1 MKDEIL
7 EYLRKHV
14 TTWPD
19 DADGVWLNRASKIE
33 FDTDVMFDFYPDEP
47 FDGEFKAAEGYSECS
62 ETYNREQ
69 FETDLTKLDKP
80 FGKLDRATQL
90 KLVEYVLNG
99 GRLEKLRAEGE
110 WLRDVPSGVLS
121 LHPLNTYRAIQS

>member
-19 DADGVWLNRASKIE
+19 DADGVWLDYDGEICFYTSTHH
-33 FDTDVMFDFYPDEP
+33 TDYDFYPSND
-47 FDGEFKAAEGYSECS
+47 FKVGNGVNY
-62 ETYNREQ
+62 TREQ

-80 FGKLDRATQL
+80 FGELDRATQL
-90 KLVEYVLNG
+90 KLVEHVLDG
-99 GRLEKLRAEGE
+99 GRLEKLRVGGE
-110 WLRDVPSGVLS
+110 WSQDVPSGVLS